1 MKSLMCCIG
10 AAALVSSAA
19 SASILYQTSF
29 ESPEFALGNINGQSS
44 WNADAGTIANT
55 AGGART
61 GSQYA
66 RMLGSNFTASNTAR
80 WAWDTSSSLT
90 PATLASSPIVRA
102 SVWTQMVGNNG
113 TRTFT
118 AGLDC
123 YDAALGRIGLM
134 FIASDGSVTIIDGA
148 GVTTSSAA
156 GLLNPGSYHKLT
168 IEMNFATQTAKYFV
182 NNIDTGVI
190 GTFTATDFADAD
202 VRGTRSTG
210 TGGANFEMR
219 FDDYVVENEAIP
231 APGAFALLGLGGLIA
246 SRRRRGN

>member
-1 MKSLMCCIG
+1 MKKFVCVG
-10 AAALVSSAA
+10 AAALLA
-19 SASILYQTSF
+19 SGASGAIVYQTSF
-29 ESPEFALGNINGQSS
+29 EAPEFAIGNINGQSS
-44 WNADAGTIANT
+44 WSADAGTIANT

-66 RMLGSNFTASNTAR
+66 RMLGSNFTATNTAR

-90 PATLASSPIVRA
+90 PATLASAPIVRA
-102 SVWTQMVGNNG
+102 SVWTQMSGNAG
-113 TRTFT
+113 TRSFT

-123 YDAALGRIGLM
+123 YDSNIARIGLI
-134 FIASDGSVTIIDGA
+134 FIGNDGSVNIIDGT

-156 GLLNPGSYHKLT
+156 GLINPGNYHKLT
-168 IEMNFATQTAKYFV
+168 IEMNFATQTSKFFV
-182 NNIDTGVI
+182 DNIDTGVI
-190 GTFTATDFADAD
+190 GTFGSTDFADAD

-231 APGAFALLGLGGLIA
+231 APGAFALLGLGGLVA

>member
-1 MKSLMCCIG
+1 MKKLISLG
-10 AAALVSSAA
+10 LFAALASSA

-44 WNADAGTIANT
+44 WSADAGTIANT

-66 RMLGSNFTASNTAR
+66 RMIGSNFTSTSTAR
-80 WAWDTSSSLT
+80 WAWDTSSSLS
-90 PATLASSPIVRA
+90 AAALAAAPIVRA
-102 SVWTQMVGNNG
+102 SVWTQMSGNPG
-113 TRTFT
+113 TRAFT

-123 YDAALGRIGLM
+123 YDSNIARIGLI
-134 FIASDGSVTIIDGA
+134 FIGNDGSINIVDGN
-148 GVTTSSAA
+148 GVSSSSAA
-156 GLLNPGSYHKLT
+156 GIINPSNYIKLT

-190 GTFTATDFADAD
+190 GGFSATDFSDAD
-202 VRGTRSTG
+202 VRGTRGTG
-210 TGGANFEMR
+210 TGGGTFEMR
-219 FDDYVVENEAIP
+219 FDDYVIENEAIP
-231 APGAFALLGLGGLIA
+231 TPGALALLGMGGIIA